1 MNRYSFGMFLFTLL
15 GGLATFDAGAVTEST
30 QLSANDE
37 PTTVALEG
45 DTMVLGA
52 PYAAVSNAQQVGR
65 AFVSLREGN
74 TWTSP
79 AELIP
84 NPDDRAAFDEFGSS
98 VAISGDTALVGAR
111 RHNDDHGAAYVFVRS
126 GATWTQQAKLTASL
140 GASGD
145 GFGAAV
151 ALSGDTA
158 VIGAGGANASY
169 VFTRSSNAWVP
180 PGPPFGGTLTGAPGS
195 GFGCAVAVSGDSAL
209 IGAPGADN
217 NAGAAYAFK
226 SSGGNWST
234 ITETT
239 LLTPIGNSPNDYL
252 GYAVDLS
259 GRYALIGAPG
269 ADSNAGAAYVFYYT
283 GSSIWRHDGKIA
295 SGTSAG
301 DGLGRTVNLGGEQ
314 ADVALLGAPGALA
327 TKGAAY
333 LFTRGSGGNAAT
345 WTASASNPL
354 SASNGASS
362 DRLGTGVALFGDAAV
377 AVAPTAVAAYVYRF
391 DCGFGRY
398 WPAGVWLFPGL
409 PCAPDVATVS
419 GQFSDDLGGD
429 TKYGYSNRWYLYD
442 WNETT
447 QSLVGLTVTS
457 PVVQGG
463 GYELKTLDGGRVGFT
478 GAITGSNP
486 PLVPCHY
493 VAGCFEIALPLSNG
507 TASKVALVG
516 HPFPYPVDWAD
527 VRFTYSNYNGGQ
539 LLTPSAAHTLN
550 IANKSFRRY
559 NGNANETYDDST
571 PGMNGNL
578 WPNESV
584 WVWVKTSATSGTIK
598 LLIPAKPSRQNAVVQ
613 PAVPTRFA
621 LIERLL
627 DWLIPTAEAASR
639 DDPGAAARDARR
651 QQHRDAIARGE
662 EWYVQLIV
670 ETADGQF
677 ADPANVLG
685 QLTDTSTSYDAYDV
699 NELEESPPLPD
710 GPVLYLTFPHPDWK
724 QSAGDYS
731 SDYHPLSKNQ
741 GDRWTF
747 EVRGNQK
754 GTLRLRWK
762 ASSPEAIARGQLVD
776 QQTGVVIA
784 AAVDHYEFAL
794 NGPTRTFRWE
804 YLASNG
810 KPPK

>member
-1 MNRYSFGMFLFTLL
+1 MNRYSFGMFLFALL

-37 PTTVALEG
+37 PTTVALDG

-126 GATWTQQAKLTASL
+126 GATWTQQAKLTANL

-169 VFTRSSNAWVP
+169 VFTRSGNAWVP
-180 PGPPFGGTLTGAPGS
+180 PGLPFGGMLTGAPGS

-314 ADVALLGAPGALA
+314 ADVALLGAPGALT

-377 AVAPTAVAAYVYRF
+377 AVAPAGGAAYVYRF

-419 GQFSDDLGGD
+419 GQFSDDLG
-429 TKYGYSNRWYLYD
+429 TKYGYYSPNRWYMYFG
-442 WNETT
+442 NTANN
-447 QSLVGLTVTS
+447 SLDGLQLTSTVAQGVGYQLR
-457 PVVQGG
+457 
-463 GYELKTLDGGRVGFT
+463 TLDGGRVDFT
-478 GAITGSNP
+478 GDMTT
-486 PLVPCHY
+486 PLVSCAQSP
-493 VAGCFEIALPLSNG
+493 AGCFEIVLTSPSAGQTYRSN
-507 TASKVALVG
+507 LVG
-516 HPFPYPVDWAD
+516 YPFPYPVDWAD
-527 VRFTYSNYNGGQ
+527 VRFVYNGIAY
-539 LLTPSAAHTLN
+539 TPADAATNNLAYRN
-550 IANKSFRRY
+550 FKRY
-559 NGNANETYDDST
+559 NGNAYESYDDTT

-584 WVWVKTSATSGTIK
+584 WVYVKPGATGGLK
-598 LLIPAKPSRQNAVVQ
+598 LLIPAKPSRQNAAVQ
-613 PAVPTRFA
+613 PDAPARLA
-621 LIERLL
+621 LLERLIG
-627 DWLIPTAEAASR
+627 WLIPAAEAA
-639 DDPGAAARDARR
+639 PNANTNANARDAHR
-651 QQHRDAIARGE
+651 QQHRNSIGRHE
-662 EWYVQLIV
+662 EWYVRLIV
-670 ETADGQF
+670 ETADGRF
-677 ADPANVLG
+677 ADPAHVLG
-685 QLTDTSTSYDAYDV
+685 QLTDAAAGYDEHDLD
-699 NELEESPPLPD
+699 ELPPLAD
-710 GPVLYLTFPHPDWK
+710 GPALNLVFPHPDWK
-724 QSAGDYS
+724 AAAADYG

-741 GDRWTF
+741 GDKWTF
-747 EVRGNQK
+747 VVRGNQT
-754 GTLRLRWK
+754 GPLRLRWQ
-762 ASSPEAIARGQLVD
+762 ATSPEALARGQLVD
-776 QQTGVVIA
+776 EGTGTVIA
-784 AAVDHYEFAL
+784 AADIDHYEFTL
-794 NGPTRTFRWE
+794 TGSERTFRWE